1 MMELPDGW
9 KSFKIGLMFWYNT
22 VYWRVTDTQPAS
34 HVAIAYTTVYAMA
47 TWLAGYVTR
56 REGKNCES

>member
-1 MMELPDGW
+1 
-9 KSFKIGLMFWYNT
+9 